1 MGPKSGHII
10 RHRGI
15 IRAAQSRRW
24 INAISALILAGTMTA
39 PAYAGRNVFGA
50 SAPSGNR
57 DAVRAQ
63 AFADNQAQ
71 AMRIQAAARERLA
84 RSAEA
89 FQGMQA
95 AQAAARAS
103 AAALNNVA
111 NGLVPGGLEVL
122 TGENAR
128 WDGADAPVAAG
139 NDVNIKQ
146 NNPQAVLH
154 WKTFNVGRD
163 TAVNF
168 DQSKGGADAGKWI
181 AFNKVF
187 DPSAA
192 PSQIRGRINAQ
203 GQVYVINPNGIIFG
217 GSAQVNTRTFV
228 ASTLPINDNLVRDG
242 LLNNKDAQFIFSGI
256 RVPGGSDGTPAF
268 EPPLL
273 APGEKYGDVVVERGA
288 RLQAAAGQDGNGGR
302 VMLVGANVR
311 NEGMIDTPAGQSILA
326 AGLQVGVRAHPENDP
341 SLRGLDVWVGQVGD
355 YAGRVENNGLVQSST
370 GSIIMAGKEVK
381 QRGVLASTTSV
392 NLNGR
397 IDLLASYGAVGN
409 PNFDRFAGSTQPPFL
424 SQFTGSVEMAPG
436 SVVSILPDA
445 NGKKLPGTR
454 LAENSQVNIEGRSVY
469 FGRGSI
475 LAAPSGD
482 VAVRAGLWPF
492 VDSDVDGTALGV
504 GGGDQ
509 PGLSQH
515 FTSGGQRFLLDGG
528 QVYLDEY
535 SIIDVSGSVDGFVP
549 LAQHL
554 LTVAM
559 RSSELADSPVQRN
572 SALRGVPLVVDLRQ
586 TGVDSG
592 RSWIGTPLGD
602 LTGYLAIVERDIA
615 QLTALGGTVSLS
627 AGDSIVMRR
636 GATVDVSGGLLTH
649 GAGYVQTSML
659 SLGGRATPVSSARAD
674 IDYDGVYTGATT
686 VTSKWRAP
694 QTYSSGIFNPA
705 KGYEQNSYFEGAPA
719 GTASFN
725 APSLALGGNLVGK
738 SYASPDQRTAPP
750 ALGSLR
756 LAFLGEKNAGSVI
769 APVFVNHSPF
779 APEFRLVGGRA
790 SSPVLPE
797 FELVNGEPV
806 ALPAALRGTFTIG
819 AGILDEEDAGFGSLQ
834 VENADGDFV
843 IAADTAVRLRPGGNL
858 AVSAKNV
865 RMDGTITAP
874 GGSVVLTAYNFSP
887 YLYAELSAT
896 GALAAQPAPA
906 VQPGRGSVAL
916 GNKAGIDVSGM
927 LVDDRPFAADPSYG
941 AVLTDGGSIRLEG
954 YAIRLPAG
962 SVLDAGGGIYAGLD
976 GDFSFGDGGAIEI
989 LSGRD
994 PDLATSTGGSLV
1006 LDGALRAYSAATG
1019 GSLTLQSNFIHI
1031 GGQRAPEGG
1040 LDLAPGFF
1048 QSGGFS
1054 SYSLIGLGGRDSLGE
1069 NRSGILVAAAI
1080 EPRARTLGSLSP
1092 DSAASSISRRVG
1104 PDFFGPVLPDYDGER
1119 QPVSLHLS
1127 ATGFDDTF
1135 TEDKIEAL
1143 GIVEMLA
1150 GSRITT
1156 GAGASVSLRGDVVKV
1171 DGSIAAPGGTINI
1184 AGRSS
1189 YRLSPV
1195 ESQSASAARPTVEIG
1210 PGARLSAAGIA
1221 LALPDQNG
1229 LRAGRLFPGGSISL
1243 SGNVVADQGAIFDVR
1258 GSSAVLDFSPQRLGL
1273 SPTDPRNPFK
1283 LVLGLPARVD
1293 SDGGRISLAGSQMLF
1308 SDATLLGAAGGPSA
1322 LGGSLA
1328 VSSGRFYASGANRS
1342 GADINMVVAQSGRA
1356 ADFQAGEGVTGMG
1369 YFASDRFSSGGFAN
1383 LDLGYFYLPD
1393 ASPIPY
1399 GGNVDFRGDVA
1410 IKASGQLRLAGGGMI
1425 NADGAVSLSAASITV
1440 GQPYQAPLNP
1450 ADPYQP
1456 FRRFDGGTGSTPQLF
1471 VAPTS
1476 GSGVLTASASHI
1488 DAGNLVLGGIGSASL
1503 AASGGDLR
1511 GYGSVNVA
1519 GDLTV
1524 QAARIYPTTLG
1535 NFDLFAYDNSLSSAA
1550 GSITVLSSGSSG
1562 APLSAGGHLRLMA
1575 ANIDQRG
1582 TLRAPL
1588 GSITLGWDGSGAAP
1602 ANAVTGSSSL
1612 LPTTA
1617 NLALGASS
1625 TTSVSAGGLT
1635 IPFGLT
1641 PNGLSWIDPRGVDV
1655 TAGGLPQR
1663 SVALSAGNVA
1673 AVSGSVVDVG
1683 GGGDLLAYRWVPGI
1697 GGSSDLLGAAN
1708 QSWNS
1713 GSEYNAGDLIS
1724 YAGSTWSARVDIDP
1738 SDYAIAPKP
1747 EDGLFWVKVPES
1759 YAVLPGLGDRVAALG
1774 SFNTGINSGSL
1785 GGDPGY
1791 VASGLRAGEQVYLDG
1806 VPGLASGY
1814 HTLLPRRYAL
1824 LPGAFLVIP
1833 EEGKLTGSGT
1843 VISTTTPSL
1852 RRDDFRTPEL
1862 IRLEEGS
1869 YLANGWSR
1877 NGLNPAAAV
1886 HAVQTRFEVLPRE
1899 VVAARAQYDI
1909 YGANQFLA
1917 AAAQRL
1923 DLPVG
1928 QRLPQDS
1935 ARLTI
1940 HGNTG
1945 LDLAGTVLAR
1955 STAAAG
1961 SAAEID
1967 VSSLAAM
1974 AITGPGAVA
1983 PSPGAVVLSAGTIN
1997 AWGYG
2002 SLLVG
2007 GQRSETGDG
2016 VAVNV
2021 RSPQVVLDTPG
2032 GVLRGADI
2040 TMAGK
2045 DGVNISPASALR
2057 AEGTIGGAAQNL
2069 QLGPDGALVRVSTDA
2084 GVAITRSGQPSR
2096 TSQKVSIAAGA
2107 SLAGAGV
2114 IVDSTYAAD
2123 LDGSVDVQADT
2134 LTLGS
2139 GQISVL
2145 LDGSNPVLIGS
2156 AVSDHLVLEGALL
2169 QRASESDVLRLL
2181 SYRTID
2187 LYGDGLLGSAD
2198 LGRLELLASGLR
2210 GYGASA
2216 SGAVIRAGDVYLA
2229 RPNTGMVDL
2238 TAPAASAGRLSL
2250 QSSRLLLGP
2259 GQLSV
2264 RGYDNVSATADGG
2277 VLADGSGSL
2286 SLGGNTL
2293 FNTPALV
2300 GRQGVSYDVT
2310 SSGDLAFNRSGTS
2323 VFAPGLGVRMNLQGA
2338 SVNLASDL
2346 LLPSGVLSVA
2356 ATTGD
2361 VNVSGRL
2368 GVDGQ
2373 ARQFF
2378 DVTRYTD
2385 GGSIDLS
2392 ARQGSVRLLAGSDV
2406 SVAAHADGGDAGYFT
2421 VRSPGGVFDI
2431 AGVLDGSAGAGRT
2444 SGSFTLDAGSVA
2456 DFDALRTDLDAAGF
2470 FQERNLRVRT
2480 GDVTVAGTTR
2490 VREYTLSADAG
2501 VITVTGTVDAS
2512 GETGGR
2518 ISLVTSRNLTL
2529 TDGSVLT
2536 VAAEKFSNAGK
2547 GGHIALEAGSAINGV
2562 ANTAALLDLQ
2572 AGSRIDLSVDEYVA
2586 GSYTTPGSSAFYGQF
2601 EGTLHLRAPRLGN
2614 DVGIATIGSTIDG
2627 GSSILAEAFRVY
2639 QPAGGVMNRALR
2651 DTINADNAAFINAGE
2666 ASMMSRLLASEP
2678 GLGDIFVLAPGVEVT
2693 HAAGDLT
2700 LGLANVTGTTNV
2712 EGLSDADWDLSAWR
2726 YGSRGAPGVLTLR
2739 AAGDL
2744 VFNNALSD
2752 GFTPINKG
2760 SPNNNA
2766 DKTVYADRGHSLL
2779 WLAPLQSIS
2788 GMLPVNTQSWSYR
2801 LASGADFAA
2810 ADFRRNLELVDL
2822 DSVQVGKGSLLVGE
2836 FLHDIRTGL
2845 PSSVPNGSR
2854 SGAGA
2859 GVDSAGQTADTVRI
2873 EFASNNDRGTRYE
2886 VIRTGTGSIEV
2897 AAGRDVQ
2904 LRNPFATIY
2913 TAGVG
2918 LADRTAV
2925 FVSGDF
2931 VLPVTAPS
2939 THPNQGGALGAAQQN
2954 YQTYY
2959 AVAGGDLR
2967 LAAGRD
2973 VGRFARLGDGT
2984 IVADASMQLPAQ
2996 WLYRR
3001 GLVDPASG
3009 LFGLVSSTG
3018 PGAFR
3023 DRAASTTWWVD
3034 YSNFF
3039 QGFGALGGGNV
3050 QMSSGRDLVNADA
3063 AIPTSARMAGQDA
3076 ASGDSAAT
3084 RRNLAPDEANLLEHG
3099 GGDLVV
3105 RAGRN
3110 LDGGTFYVERGEAK
3124 LRALDEITTNE
3135 ARSLTPWRLTSSQ
3148 SLLDPSTWQAL
3159 TLLGGRTQFDVA
3171 ARGDVLLGP
3180 ATAAFLL
3187 PQGLNNKFW
3196 YKTQFQTIDPSAGLA
3211 AASFGGAVTHRLG
3224 VTLPGDN
3231 LALPV
3236 LEAVYRQ
3243 GSAISPGSA
3252 AFYRPW
3258 LRSAEAGTGNYRTI
3272 ASIGLP
3278 SLRSTAFGGDLTVV
3292 GQLNLFPSPQGE
3304 LELLA
3309 SGAIPGLAIS
3319 GVTRTEGDVT
3329 VDVQAWTSTRLNVSD
3344 ADALLMPNL
3353 LSPLGF
3359 QQVTGSSNFQTLAS
3373 SSLSPWSSV
3382 DPMFLETGSYKGV
3395 FGTTEVKSALHAA
3408 TPVHAGNPNPIRLYA
3423 TGGDLANLTL
3433 FAPKQIRAVAAR
3445 DITDIAFY
3453 LQHAASSDI
3462 SLVSAGR
3469 DFVPFN
3475 ENAPLRVLGGNLSS
3489 GNLIIDPDSD
3499 TVVLGAGGVPVRT
3512 KALAGDIQTGGQ
3524 GIVQVL
3530 AGRDID
3536 FGSGANFVDGT
3547 GVGLTSIGRLR
3558 NPSLPFEGAH
3568 YLVMAGVGGISSGPA
3583 LGLTGSSLA
3592 FANLPATGFLGNTAE
3607 HKAVGALRGL
3617 FERLQQVG
3625 KDAALTGNYDAGYA
3639 AVESIFGKSPS
3650 PGTIVT
3656 RARDLRTTSGGSII
3670 AAAPGGGITM
3680 ASDIFGNPLTPPG
3693 IVTEYGGEVSLL
3705 TGGNID
3711 IGRARIF
3718 TLRGGDLTIW
3728 SSRGDIAAGTAAKT
3742 VVTAPPTRVLIDAIS
3757 AEIETDLGGL
3767 ATGGGIGVLAS
3778 VAGVEPG
3785 AVTLLAPR
3793 GTVDAGDAGIR
3804 ATGNITIAA
3813 AQVRNTDN
3821 IAAGGASVGVPAAAP
3836 AAAPNVG
3843 GLSSASSS
3851 TAATSQAAS
3860 DVTRQAQSGAA
3871 TDQQQAPSTITVEV
3885 LGYGGG
3891 GTEEEERQEAN
3902 VGAPAEEQV
3911 F

>member
-1 MGPKSGHII
+1 MGPKSGHFL

-15 IRAAQSRRW
+15 IRATQSCRW
-24 INAISALILAGTMTA
+24 INAISALFLAGTLTA
-39 PAYAGRNVFGA
+39 PAYAGRNVFGV

-63 AFADNQAQ
+63 AFAESQAQ

-84 RSAEA
+84 RSS
-89 FQGMQA
+89 QGLQSMQA

-103 AAALNNVA
+103 AAALNDVA
-111 NGLVPGGLEVL
+111 NGLRPGGLEVL
-122 TGENAR
+122 TGDNAR
-128 WDGADAPVAAG
+128 WDGAESPAAAG
-139 NDVNIKQ
+139 NDVTIKQ
-146 NNPQAVLH
+146 NDQQAVLH

-163 TAVNF
+163 TTVNF

-187 DPSAA
+187 DPSGV

-203 GQVYVINPNGIIFG
+203 GQVYVINRNGVVFG
-217 GSAQVNTRTFV
+217 GSSQINTRTFV

-268 EPPLL
+268 EPPPLV
-273 APGEKYGDVVVERGA
+273 PGEKYGDILVERGA
-288 RLQAAAGQDGNGGR
+288 RLQATAGQDGNGGR

-311 NEGMIDTPAGQSILA
+311 NDGTIDTPAGQSILA

-341 SLRGLDVWVGQVGD
+341 SLRGLDVWIGQVGD

-424 SQFTGSVEMAPG
+424 SQFTGTVEMAPG
-436 SVVSILPDA
+436 SLVSILPDA

-454 LAENSQVNIEGRSVY
+454 LAENSQVNIEGRAVY

-492 VDSDVDGTALGV
+492 VDSDADGTALGA
-504 GGGDQ
+504 GGSDQ

-515 FTSGGQRFLLDGG
+515 FASGGQKFLLDGG
-528 QVYLDEY
+528 QVYLDEG

-602 LTGYLAIVERDIA
+602 LTGYLAIIERDIA
-615 QLTALGGTVSLS
+615 QLTARGGTVSLS

-659 SLGGRATPVSSARAD
+659 SLGGRATPISSARAD
-674 IDYDGVYTGATT
+674 INYDGVYTGTAT

-756 LAFLGEKNAGSVI
+756 LAFLGEKNAGSVT
-769 APVFVNHSPF
+769 APVFVNRSPF
-779 APEFRLVGGRA
+779 APEFRLAAGRA

-806 ALPAALRGTFTIG
+806 ALPTALRGTFTLG
-819 AGILDEEDAGFGSLQ
+819 SGIFDEDEAGFGNLQ

-843 IAADTAVRLRPGGNL
+843 IADGTAVRLRPGGSL
-858 AVSAKNV
+858 AVSAKNIRV
-865 RMDGTITAP
+865 DGTITAP
-874 GGSVVLTAYNFSP
+874 GGEVVLTAYNFSP

-954 YAIRLPAG
+954 YALRLPTG

-976 GDFSFGDGGAIEI
+976 GGLSFGDGGSIEI

-1006 LDGALRAYSAATG
+1006 LDGALRAYSAARG

-1080 EPRARTLGSLSP
+1080 EPRVRTLGRLSP
-1092 DSAASSISRRVG
+1092 DSAASSISLRLG
-1104 PDFFGPVLPDYDGER
+1104 PDLFGPVLPDYDGER

-1143 GIVEMLA
+1143 GIVEMLP

-1156 GAGASVSLRGDVVKV
+1156 GAGASVSVRGDVVKV

-1189 YRLSPV
+1189 YRLSAV
-1195 ESQSASAARPTVEIG
+1195 ESQTASAARATVEIG
-1210 PGARLSAAGIA
+1210 AGARLSAAGTA
-1221 LALPDQNG
+1221 VALPDLNG
-1229 LRAGRLFPGGSISL
+1229 LRAGKLFPGGLISL
-1243 SGNVVADQGAIFDVR
+1243 SGNIVADEGAIFDVR

-1273 SPTDPRNPFK
+1273 APTDPRNPFNV
-1283 LVLGLPARVD
+1283 VLGLPVRVD
-1293 SDGGRISLAGSQMLF
+1293 SDGGRIALAGSQMLS
-1308 SDATLLGAAGGPSA
+1308 SDAALLGAAGGPSA

-1342 GADINMVVAQSGRA
+1342 GADINMVVAQNGRA
-1356 ADFQAGEGVTGMG
+1356 ADFQRGEGAIGMG
-1369 YFASDRFSSGGFAN
+1369 YFAVDQFSSGGFAN

-1399 GGNVDFRGDVA
+1399 GGNIDFRGNVA
-1410 IKASGQLRLAGGGMI
+1410 VNARGQLRLAGGGIMK
-1425 NADGAVSLSAASITV
+1425 ADSAVSLNAASITV

-1450 ADPYQP
+1450 GDPNQP

-1471 VAPTS
+1471 VTPSS
-1476 GSGVLTASASHI
+1476 GTGVLTATASHI

-1519 GDLTV
+1519 GDLTL

-1535 NFDLFAYDNSLSSAA
+1535 NFDLFAYDNSISGAA

-1562 APLSAGGHLRLMA
+1562 IPLSAGGNLRLMA

-1588 GSITLGWDGSGAAP
+1588 GSITLGWDGSGAVP
-1602 ANAVTGSSSL
+1602 ANAVTGTALPLTTTASL
-1612 LPTTA
+1612 L
-1617 NLALGASS
+1617 LGSTS

-1663 SVALSAGNVA
+1663 SVALSAGNVITA
-1673 AVSGSVVDVG
+1673 PGSVVDVA

-1697 GGSSDLLGAAN
+1697 GGSSDMLGAAN
-1708 QSWNS
+1708 QSWNA
-1713 GSEYNAGDLIS
+1713 GSSYNAGDLVS
-1724 YAGSTWSARVDIDP
+1724 FGGSTWSARVDINP
-1738 SDYAIAPKP
+1738 SDYAIAPRP
-1747 EDGLFWVKVPES
+1747 EEGLFWVKVPES
-1759 YAVLPGLGDRVAALG
+1759 YAVLPGIGDRVAALG
-1774 SFNTGINSGSL
+1774 GFNTGINSGAL

-1791 VASGLRAGEQVYLDG
+1791 VTPGLRLGEQVYLDG

-1843 VISTTTPSL
+1843 VISTKLPSL
-1852 RRDDFRTPEL
+1852 RSDSYLTSDL

-1869 YLANGWSR
+1869 FLASGWSR
-1877 NGLNPAAAV
+1877 NGLNPAAVGQAL
-1886 HAVQTRFEVLPRE
+1886 QTRFEVLPRE
-1899 VVAARAQYDI
+1899 IVAGRAQYDI

-1917 AAAQRL
+1917 AAARRL
-1923 DLPVG
+1923 DLPAV

-1935 ARLTI
+1935 ARLSI

-1945 LDLAGTVLAR
+1945 LDLAGTVVAR
-1955 STAAAG
+1955 STIAAG
-1961 SAAEID
+1961 RAAEID
-1967 VSSLAAM
+1967 LSSLGAM
-1974 AITGPGAVA
+1974 TITGPGAA
-1983 PSPGAVVLSAGTIN
+1983 AHAPGAVVLSAGTLN
-1997 AWGYG
+1997 TWGYG

-2007 GQRSETGDG
+2007 GQRSETGDL

-2032 GVLRGADI
+2032 GALLGADI
-2040 TMAGK
+2040 TLAGNES
-2045 DGVNISPASALR
+2045 VSISSGSTMR
-2057 AEGTIGGAAQNL
+2057 AEGTMLGAAQNL
-2069 QLGPDGALVRVSTDA
+2069 QLGADGALLRVSSDA
-2084 GVAITRSGQPSR
+2084 NAAITRSGQPSAV
-2096 TSQKVSIAAGA
+2096 SQKVAVGSGA
-2107 SLAGAGV
+2107 TLAGAGV

-2123 LDGSVDVQADT
+2123 LDGSLDVRAGT

-2139 GQISVL
+2139 GQISLL
-2145 LDGSNPVLIGS
+2145 LDGSAPALTGS
-2156 AVSDHLVLEGALL
+2156 AVTDHLVLRGDLL
-2169 QRASESDVLRLL
+2169 QRASRSDVLRLL

-2187 LYGDGLLGSAD
+2187 FYGDGTLGSAD
-2198 LGRLELLASGLR
+2198 LARLELLASGLR
-2210 GYGASA
+2210 GYGAGA
-2216 SGAVIRAGDVYLA
+2216 SGAVVRAGDVYLA
-2229 RPNTGMVDL
+2229 RPNAGMIDLAAPTG
-2238 TAPAASAGRLSL
+2238 SAGQLSV

-2259 GQLSV
+2259 GRLSV
-2264 RGYDNVSATADGG
+2264 RGYDNFHATGAGG
-2277 VLADGSGSL
+2277 VQAGSGGSL
-2286 SLGGNTL
+2286 SLSGNAT
-2293 FNTPALV
+2293 FNGPALV
-2300 GRQGVSYDVT
+2300 GGQGVGYDITAAGVLALQRSGSSMVT
-2310 SSGDLAFNRSGTS
+2310 S
-2323 VFAPGLGVRMNLQGA
+2323 GLGARMNLQGA

-2346 LLPSGVLSVA
+2346 LLPSGVLSVT

-2361 VNVSGRL
+2361 IDVSGRL
-2368 GVDGQ
+2368 VANGQ

-2378 DVTRYTD
+2378 DVSRYTD
-2385 GGSIDLS
+2385 GGSIELT
-2392 ARQGSVRLLAGSDV
+2392 AWQGSVRLLDGSDV
-2406 SVAAHADGGDAGYFT
+2406 SVAAHSDGGDAGYLT
-2421 VRSPGGVFDI
+2421 VRSPGGVFDV
-2431 AGVLDGSAGAGRT
+2431 AGTLDGSAGAGRT
-2444 SGSFTLDAGSVA
+2444 RGSFTLDAGSVA
-2456 DFDALRTDLDAAGF
+2456 DFDALRIDLDDAGF

-2480 GDVTVAGTTR
+2480 GDVTVAGTTH
-2490 VREYTLSADAG
+2490 VRDYALSVDAG
-2501 VITVTGTVDAS
+2501 NITVTGTIDAS

-2529 TDGSVLT
+2529 ADGSVLT
-2536 VAAEKFSNAGK
+2536 VAAQKFSNSGK

-2572 AGSRIDLSVDEYVA
+2572 SGSRIDLSVAEYVA
-2586 GSYTTPGSSAFYGQF
+2586 GSYTASGSSAFYGQF
-2601 EGTLHLRAPRLGN
+2601 EGTLHLRAPRVGN
-2614 DVGIATIGSTIDG
+2614 DVRIATIGSAIDG
-2627 GSSILAEAFRVY
+2627 GSSILAEAFRIY

-2651 DTINADNAAFINAGE
+2651 DGIHADNAAFINAGE
-2666 ASMMSRLLASEP
+2666 ATITSRLLASAP
-2678 GLGDIFVLAPGVEVT
+2678 GLTHKFVLAPGVEVFNR
-2693 HAAGDLT
+2693 AGDLT
-2700 LGLANVTGTTNV
+2700 LGLANVAGTTNL

-2726 YGSRGAPGVLTLR
+2726 YGSRQAPGVLTLR

-2752 GFTPINKG
+2752 GFTPISKG
-2760 SPNNNA
+2760 TAAN
-2766 DKTVYADRGHSLL
+2766 YADRGHSLL
-2779 WLAPLQSIS
+2779 WLAPLQSIN
-2788 GMLPVNTQSWSYR
+2788 GNLPVNLQSWSYR
-2801 LASGADFAA
+2801 LASGSDLAA
-2810 ADFRRNLELVDL
+2810 ADFRSNLGLEAL
-2822 DSVQVGKGSLLVGE
+2822 DTMQAGKGSVLVGE
-2836 FLHDIRTGL
+2836 FFATA
-2845 PSSVPNGSR
+2845 VPNTTT
-2854 SGAGA
+2854 SGTGA
-2859 GVDSAGQTADTVRI
+2859 GVGRDGQTADTIRI
-2873 EFASNNDRGTRYE
+2873 NNASNNNDRGTRYE

-2897 AAGRDVQ
+2897 AAARDVQ

-2925 FVSGDF
+2925 LDSGDF

-2939 THPNQGGALGAAQQN
+2939 THPNQGGTLGAAQQN
-2954 YQTYY
+2954 YQAYY
-2959 AVAGGDLR
+2959 AMAGGDLR

-2973 VGRFARLGDGT
+2973 IGRFSRLGDGT
-2984 IVADASMQLPAQ
+2984 IVSDSSMQLPTQ

-3009 LFGLVSSTG
+3009 LLARVASTG
-3018 PGAFR
+3018 LGAFT
-3023 DRAASTTWWVD
+3023 DHSASTTWWVD

-3039 QGFGALGGGNV
+3039 QGFAALGGGNIR
-3050 QMSSGRDLVNADA
+3050 MTASRDLVNADA
-3063 AIPTSARMAGQDA
+3063 VIPTSARMAGQDA

-3110 LDGGTFYVERGEAK
+3110 LDGGTFYVERGEAT

-3148 SLLDPSTWQAL
+3148 SLLDPSTWQAV

-3196 YKTQFQTIDPSAGLA
+3196 YKTQFQTIDPSAGVS

-3258 LRSAEAGTGNYRTI
+3258 LRSVEAGTGNYRTV

-3278 SLRSTAFGGDLTVV
+3278 SLRSTAFGGDVTVV

-3309 SGAIPGLAIS
+3309 SGAIPGLAVS
-3319 GVTRTEGDVT
+3319 GVTRTDAGGAS

-3344 ADALLMPNL
+3344 ADASLIPD
-3353 LSPLGF
+3353 LSTPLGF
-3359 QQVTGSSNFQTLAS
+3359 QQVTGSANFQTLAS

-3408 TPVHAGNPNPIRLYA
+3408 TPVHNGNPNPVRLYA
-3423 TGGDLANLTL
+3423 AGGDLANITL
-3433 FAPKQIRAVAAR
+3433 FAPKKIRAVATR
-3445 DITDIAFY
+3445 DIADIAFY
-3453 LQHAASSDI
+3453 LQHTASSDI

-3469 DFVPFN
+3469 DLIPFN
-3475 ENAPLRVLGGNLSS
+3475 ENAPLRVIAGDLSA
-3489 GNLIIDPDSD
+3489 GNLILDEARD
-3499 TVVLGAGGVPVRT
+3499 TVVTGAGGEPVRT
-3512 KALAGDIQTGGQ
+3512 KALAGDIQTGGR

-3568 YLVMAGVGGISSGPA
+3568 YVVMAGVGGVSSGPA
-3583 LGLTGSSLA
+3583 LGLFGSSLA
-3592 FANLPATGFLGNTAE
+3592 FANLPATGFLGDTAE
-3607 HKAVGALRGL
+3607 HKAVASVRGL
-3617 FERLQQVG
+3617 FDQLKQVG
-3625 KDAALTGNYDAGYA
+3625 RDAAQTGSYDAGYA
-3639 AVESIFGKSPS
+3639 AVEAIFGKT
-3650 PGTIVT
+3650 PGTGTIFT
-3656 RARDLRTTSGGSII
+3656 RARDLRTSSGGSII

-3813 AQVRNTDN
+3813 AQVRNADN

-3851 TAATSQAAS
+3851 TAATTAAAS
-3860 DVTRQAQSGAA
+3860 DVTRQSQPGAA
-3871 TDQQQAPSTITVEV
+3871 TEQQQAPSNITVEV

-3902 VGAPAEEQV
+3902 VGSSTEEQV
-3911 F
+3911 L

>member
-1 MGPKSGHII
+1 
-10 RHRGI
+10 
-15 IRAAQSRRW
+15 
-24 INAISALILAGTMTA
+24 
-39 PAYAGRNVFGA
+39 
-50 SAPSGNR
+50 
-57 DAVRAQ
+57 
-63 AFADNQAQ
+63 
-71 AMRIQAAARERLA
+71 
-84 RSAEA
+84 
-89 FQGMQA
+89 
-95 AQAAARAS
+95 
-103 AAALNNVA
+103 
-111 NGLVPGGLEVL
+111 
-122 TGENAR
+122 
-128 WDGADAPVAAG
+128 
-139 NDVNIKQ
+139 
-146 NNPQAVLH
+146 VLH

-163 TAVNF
+163 TTVNF

-187 DPSAA
+187 DPSGV

-203 GQVYVINPNGIIFG
+203 GQVYVINRNGVVFG
-217 GSAQVNTRTFV
+217 GSSQINTRTFV

-242 LLNNKDAQFIFSGI
+242 LLNNKDAQFIFDGI
-256 RVPGGSDGTPAF
+256 RVPAGDRP
-268 EPPLL
+268 
-273 APGEKYGDVVVERGA
+273 YGDIVVERGA
-288 RLQAAAGQDGNGGR
+288 RLQATAGQDGNGGR

-311 NEGMIDTPAGQSILA
+311 NEGTIDTPAGQSILA

-370 GSIIMAGKEVK
+370 GSIIMAGKEVR
-381 QRGVLASTTSV
+381 QSGVLFSTTSV

-397 IDLLASYGAVGN
+397 IDLLASYGAVSFSEFDSDPFN
-409 PNFDRFAGSTQPPFL
+409 PKPPFL
-424 SQFTGSVEMAPG
+424 SQFTGTVELAPG
-436 SVVSILPDA
+436 SITSILPDA

-454 LAENSQVNIEGRSVY
+454 LSENSRVNMEGRGIY

-475 LAAPSGD
+475 LLAPSGD
-482 VAVRAGLWPF
+482 VSVRAGVWPKLKPNADGVVAGTLLRQF
-492 VDSDVDGTALGV
+492 FDSG
-504 GGGDQ
+504 
-509 PGLSQH
+509 S
-515 FTSGGQRFLLDGG
+515 QRFLSESG
-528 QVYLDEY
+528 QVYLDEG
-535 SIIDVSGSVDGFVP
+535 SLIDVSGSVDGFVP
-549 LAQHL
+549 LEQHL
-554 LTVAM
+554 LSVAM

-572 SALRGVPLVVDLRQ
+572 SALRGVPLVVDLRE
-586 TGVDSG
+586 TGVDNG

-602 LTGYLAIVERDIA
+602 LTGYLAIIERDIA
-615 QLTALGGTVSLS
+615 QLTARGGTVSLS

-649 GAGYVQTSML
+649 GAGFVQTSML
-659 SLGGRATPVSSARAD
+659 SLGGRATPISSAYAD
-674 IDYDGVYTGATT
+674 INYDGVYTGTGN

-705 KGYEQNSYFEGAPA
+705 KGYNQNSYFEGAPS
-719 GTASFN
+719 GTVSLT
-725 APSLALGGNLVGK
+725 APSLALAGNLVGK
-738 SYASPDQRTAPP
+738 NYVGPNQRETPP

-756 LAFLGEKNAGSVI
+756 LAFLGEKNADSVT
-769 APVFVNHSPF
+769 APVFGNQSPF
-779 APEFRLVGGRA
+779 APEFRLVAGRA
-790 SSPVLPE
+790 ATLSLPE
-797 FELVNGEPV
+797 FELVDGAPV
-806 ALPAALRGTFTIG
+806 ALPGHLRGTFTLG
-819 AGILDEEDAGFGSLQ
+819 TSVFDEEEGGFGNLS

-843 IAADTAVRLRPGGNL
+843 VDAGTSIRLRPGGSIE
-858 AVSAKNV
+858 AAAKNV
-865 RMDGTITAP
+865 RMDGIISAP
-874 GGSVVLTAYNFSP
+874 AGSVALTAYNFSP
-887 YLYAELSAT
+887 YIYAELSAT
-896 GALAAQPAPA
+896 GALAEKPAPA
-906 VQPGRGSVAL
+906 VQPGRGSIL
-916 GNKAGIDVSGM
+916 IGGQSRIDVSGM
-927 LVDDRPFAADPSYG
+927 MVDDRQFSANPSYG
-941 AVLTDGGSIRLEG
+941 ANLTDGGSIRLEG
-954 YAIRLPAG
+954 YSVQLPAG
-962 SVLDAGGGIYAGLD
+962 SLLDASGGVYAFGRNK
-976 GDFSFGDGGAIEI
+976 FSYGDGGAITI

-994 PDLATSTGGSLV
+994 PDLETSVGGALQLAGSLV
-1006 LDGALRAYSAATG
+1006 AYSGVKG
-1019 GSLTLQSNFIHI
+1019 GSLTLQSNFIHL
-1031 GGQRAPEGG
+1031 GGANRPAGG
-1040 LDLAPGFF
+1040 INLSPAFF

-1054 SYSLIGLGGRDSLGE
+1054 SYNLIGLGGRDGDDNNLAGVVVAGDIRPLAQTLSLQ
-1069 NRSGILVAAAI
+1069 S
-1080 EPRARTLGSLSP
+1080 
-1092 DSAASSISRRVG
+1092 RVG
-1104 PDFFGPVLPDYDGER
+1104 VKDPAFRRLGTDVFVPIAPSFAGDR
-1119 QPVSLHLS
+1119 QAVSLNLS
-1127 ATGFDDTF
+1127 ATGFDDGF
-1135 TEDKIEAL
+1135 TESKIEAL
-1143 GIVEMLA
+1143 GIVQMLA

-1156 GAGASVSLRGDVVKV
+1156 EAGSSVSLKGDVVSV
-1171 DGSIAAPGGTINI
+1171 NGSISAPGGSIAIV
-1184 AGRSS
+1184 GRSA
-1189 YRLSPV
+1189 YRLAPNPEPTKALS
-1195 ESQSASAARPTVEIG
+1195 TVEIG
-1210 PGARLSAAGIA
+1210 SSARLSAAGA
-1221 LALPDQNG
+1221 VVALPDFNG
-1229 LRAGRLFPGGSISL
+1229 LRAGKLLPGGSISI
-1243 SGNVVADQGAIFDVR
+1243 SGNIVAEDGAVMDVS
-1258 GSSAVLDFSPQRLGL
+1258 GSSAELDFSPQRLGR
-1273 SPTDPRNPFK
+1273 PTRDPQNPFK
-1283 LVLGLPARVD
+1283 VVLGSSAKVD
-1293 SDGGRISLAGSQMLF
+1293 SDGGRIALAGSQMLF

-1322 LGGSLA
+1322 VGGTLS
-1328 VSSGRFYASGANRS
+1328 VSSGRFYASGADRS
-1342 GADINMVVAQSGRA
+1342 GADINMVVTQSGSA
-1356 ADFQAGEGVTGMG
+1356 TDFQVGEGVAGMG
-1369 YFASDRFSSGGFAN
+1369 YFAMDRYSKGRFAN

-1410 IKASGQLRLAGGGMI
+1410 VSAQGQLRLAGGGI
-1425 NADGAVSLSAASITV
+1425 IKADGIVSLKAASITV

-1450 ADPYQP
+1450 ADPYEP
-1456 FRRFDGGTGSTPQLF
+1456 FLSFVARSASQLF
-1471 VAPTS
+1471 VMPTS
-1476 GSGVLTASASHI
+1476 GTGVLTASASHI
-1488 DAGNLVLGGIGSASL
+1488 DAGNLVLDGIGSASL

-1511 GYGSVNVA
+1511 GYGSLNMA

-1535 NFDLFAYDNSLSSAA
+1535 NFDLFAYNNSDSGAA

-1562 APLSAGGHLRLMA
+1562 VPLSAGGNLRLMA

-1588 GSITLGWDGSGAAP
+1588 GNITLGWDGSGAAP
-1602 ANAVTGSSSL
+1602 ANAVTGSAL
-1612 LPTTA
+1612 PLPTTA
-1617 NLALGASS
+1617 NLGLDASS

-1655 TAGGLPQR
+1655 TAGRLPQR
-1663 SVALSAGNVA
+1663 SVALSAGNVDTA
-1673 AVSGSVVDVG
+1673 PSSVVDIS

-1713 GSEYNAGDLIS
+1713 GSSYNAGDLVS
-1724 YAGSTWSARVDIDP
+1724 FGGSTWSARVDINP
-1738 SDYAIAPKP
+1738 TDYAIAPRP
-1747 EDGLFWVKVPES
+1747 EDALFWFKVPES
-1759 YAVLPGLGDRVAALG
+1759 YAVLPGTADRVAALG
-1774 SFNTGINSGSL
+1774 GFNTGINSGAL
-1785 GGDPGY
+1785 GGDSGY
-1791 VASGLRAGEQVYLDG
+1791 VAPRLRLGEQVYLDG

-1814 HTLLPRRYAL
+1814 HTLLPRRFAL

-1833 EEGKLTGSGT
+1833 EEGNLTGSGT
-1843 VISTTTPSL
+1843 VISTKNPVL
-1852 RRDDFRTPEL
+1852 RSDSYLTSDL

-1869 YLANGWSR
+1869 FLASGRSR

-1886 HAVQTRFEVLPRE
+1886 YAVQTRFEVLPRE
-1899 VVAARAQYDI
+1899 IVAGRVQYDI

-1917 AAAQRL
+1917 AAARRL
-1923 DLPVG
+1923 DLPAV

-1935 ARLTI
+1935 ARLAI
-1940 HGNTG
+1940 HGNSG
-1945 LDLAGTVLAR
+1945 LNLAGTVLAH
-1955 STAAAG
+1955 STSAVG
-1961 SAAEID
+1961 RAAEID
-1967 VSSLAAM
+1967 LSSLAAM
-1974 AITGPGAVA
+1974 TITGQGVA
-1983 PSPGAVVLSAGTIN
+1983 APVLGTVVLSAGTLN
-1997 AWGYG
+1997 SWGYE

-2007 GQRSETGDG
+2007 GQRSETGTG
-2016 VAVNV
+2016 VTVNV
-2021 RSPQVVLDTPG
+2021 RSSHVTLDAPG
-2032 GVLRGADI
+2032 SALSGADI
-2040 TMAGK
+2040 TLAGQNT
-2045 DGVNISPASALR
+2045 VNVSSGSAMR

-2069 QLGPDGALVRVSTDA
+2069 QLGADGALVRVSTDA
-2084 GVAITRSGQPSR
+2084 NAAITRSGQLSAI
-2096 TSQKVSIAAGA
+2096 TQKVTVGAGA
-2107 SLAGAGV
+2107 SLVGDGV

-2123 LDGSVDVQADT
+2123 LDGSLDVRAGA

-2139 GQISVL
+2139 GQISLL
-2145 LDGSNPVLIGS
+2145 LDGSNHALAGS
-2156 AVSDHLVLEGALL
+2156 AVTDHLVLEGDLL
-2169 QRASESDVLRLL
+2169 QRSSESDLLRLL

-2187 LYGDGLLGSAD
+2187 LYGDGTLGSGELA
-2198 LGRLELLASGLR
+2198 RLELLASGLR
-2210 GYGASA
+2210 GYGAGA
-2216 SGAVIRAGDVYLA
+2216 TGAVIRADDVYLA
-2229 RPNTGMVDL
+2229 RPNAGMIDL
-2238 TAPAASAGRLSL
+2238 AGPVASAGTLSV
-2250 QSSRLLLGP
+2250 QSSRLVLGP
-2259 GQLSV
+2259 GQLALL
-2264 RGYDNVSATADGG
+2264 GYDNLAATAAGG
-2277 VLADGSGSL
+2277 VVAGAGGSL
-2286 SLGGNTL
+2286 SLGGSAT
-2293 FNTPALV
+2293 FNAPALV
-2300 GRQGVSYDVT
+2300 GGQGVSYDIT
-2310 SSGDLAFNRSGTS
+2310 AAGSLAFHRAGAS
-2323 VFAPGLGVRMNLQGA
+2323 VVAPALGARLNLQGA
-2338 SVNLASDL
+2338 SVNLAADVM
-2346 LLPSGVLSVA
+2346 LPSGVLSVT

-2361 VNVSGRL
+2361 VEVSGRL
-2368 GVDGQ
+2368 AAEGQ

-2392 ARQGSVRLLAGSDV
+2392 ARQGSVRLLEGSDV
-2406 SVAAHADGGDAGYFT
+2406 SVAANAEGGDAGYFT
-2421 VRSPGGVFDI
+2421 VRSPGGGFDI
-2431 AGVLDGSAGAGRT
+2431 AGTLDGSAGAGRT

-2456 DFDALRTDLDAAGF
+2456 DFDALRTDLDNAGF
-2470 FQERNLRVRT
+2470 FQGRNLRVRS

-2490 VREYTLSADAG
+2490 VRDYVLSADAG
-2501 VITVTGTVDAS
+2501 DITVTGTIDAS
-2512 GETGGR
+2512 GVTGGR

-2529 TDGSVLT
+2529 ADGSVLT
-2536 VAAEKFSNAGK
+2536 VAAEEFSNAGK
-2547 GGHIALEAGSAINGV
+2547 GGHIALEGGSTVNGV

-2572 AGSRIDLSVDEYVA
+2572 SGSRIDLSVAEYVA
-2586 GSYTTPGSSAFYGQF
+2586 GSYTAPGSSAFYGQF
-2601 EGTLHLRAPRLGN
+2601 EGTLHLRAPRVGN
-2614 DVGIATIGSTIDG
+2614 DVRIAAIGSTIEG
-2627 GSSILAEAFRVY
+2627 GSSVLAEAFRVY

-2651 DTINADNAAFINAGE
+2651 ESIHSDNAAFINAGE
-2666 ASMMSRLLASEP
+2666 AAMTSRMLASAS
-2678 GLGDIFVLAPGVEVT
+2678 GLADVFVLAPGVEVFN
-2693 HAAGDLT
+2693 ASGDLT
-2700 LGLANVTGTTNV
+2700 LGLANPKGSTGTAERNEAFTV
-2712 EGLSDADWDLSAWR
+2712 ADWDLSGWR
-2726 YGSRGAPGVLTLR
+2726 YGADLAPGVLTLR

-2752 GFTPINKG
+2752 GFTPVSASRDNG
-2760 SPNNNA
+2760 WS
-2766 DKTVYADRGHSLL
+2766 RL
-2779 WLAPLQSIS
+2779 WLAPLMVINDK
-2788 GMLPVNTQSWSYR
+2788 LPINTQSWSYR
-2801 LASGADFAA
+2801 MTAGADLSGAAA
-2810 ADFRRNLELVDL
+2810 ATILPQSTL
-2822 DSVQVGKGSLLVGE
+2822 DTDKGSVLIGE
-2836 FLHDIRTGL
+2836 FYSAVLNSFESNT
-2845 PSSVPNGSR
+2845 PNDA
-2854 SGAGA
+2854 AGQN
-2859 GVDSAGQTADTVRI
+2859 SNGQTADNIRFVNSVKDTT
-2873 EFASNNDRGTRYE
+2873 ERGTRYE

-2939 THPNQGGALGAAQQN
+2939 THPDQGGALGAAQQN

-2984 IVADASMQLPAQ
+2984 IVADASMQLPTQ

-3009 LFGLVSSTG
+3009 LFGLISSTG
-3018 PGAFR
+3018 LGAFR

-3050 QMSSGRDLVNADA
+3050 QMSAGRDLVNADA

-3076 ASGDSAAT
+3076 ASGESAAT
-3084 RRNLAPDEANLLEHG
+3084 RFNLAPDAANLLEHG
-3099 GGDLVV
+3099 GGDLIVQ
-3105 RAGRN
+3105 AGRN

-3148 SLLDPSTWQAL
+3148 SLLDPSTWQAV

-3224 VTLPGDN
+3224 VTLPDDN

-3258 LRSAEAGTGNYRTI
+3258 LRSAEAGTDNYRTI

-3278 SLRSTAFGGDLTVV
+3278 SLRSTAFGGDVTVV

-3319 GVTRTEGDVT
+3319 GVTRTDVGGVT
-3329 VDVQAWTSTRLNVSD
+3329 VDVQAWISTRLNVSD

-3373 SSLSPWSSV
+3373 SSLSPWSSIN
-3382 DPMFLETGSYKGV
+3382 PMFLETGSYKGV
-3395 FGTTEVKSALHAA
+3395 YGTTDVKTALHAA
-3408 TPVHAGNPNPIRLYA
+3408 TPVHAGNPNPVRLYA

-3469 DFVPFN
+3469 DLVPFN
-3475 ENAPLRVLGGNLSS
+3475 ESAPLRVLGGNLSS
-3489 GNLIIDPDSD
+3489 GNLIVDPDSD
-3499 TVVLGAGGVPVRT
+3499 TVLLGAGGVPVPT

-3607 HKAVGALRGL
+3607 HKAVASVRGL
-3617 FERLQQVG
+3617 FERLKQVG

-3650 PGTIVT
+3650 SGTIFT

-3757 AEIETDLGGL
+3757 ADIETDLGGL

-3813 AQVRNTDN
+3813 AQVRNADN

-3860 DVTRQAQSGAA
+3860 DVTRQAQSGAP

-3902 VGAPAEEQV
+3902 VAAPAEEQV
-3911 F
+3911 L

>member
-1 MGPKSGHII
+1 MGPKSGHNI
-10 RHRGI
+10 RHLGI

-63 AFADNQAQ
+63 AFADSQAQ
-71 AMRIQAAARERLA
+71 AMRVQAAARERLA
-84 RSAEA
+84 RS
-89 FQGMQA
+89 FQGLQSMQA

-103 AAALNNVA
+103 AAALNDVA
-111 NGLVPGGLEVL
+111 NGLRPGGLEVL
-122 TGENAR
+122 TGDDAR
-128 WDGADAPVAAG
+128 WDGAETPVAAG
-139 NDVNIKQ
+139 NDVTIKQ
-146 NNPQAVLH
+146 NDQQAVLH

-163 TAVNF
+163 TTVNF

-187 DPSAA
+187 DPSGV

-203 GQVYVINPNGIIFG
+203 GQVYVINRNGVVFG
-217 GSAQVNTRTFV
+217 GSSQINTRTFV

-256 RVPGGSDGTPAF
+256 RVPAGSDGTPAF
-268 EPPLL
+268 EPPPL

-288 RLQAAAGQDGNGGR
+288 RLQATAGQDGNGGR

-311 NEGMIDTPAGQSILA
+311 NEGTIDTPAGQSILA

-528 QVYLDEY
+528 QVYLDEG

-615 QLTALGGTVSLS
+615 QLTARGGTVSLS
-627 AGDSIVMRR
+627 AGGSIVMRR

-674 IDYDGVYTGATT
+674 IDYDGVYTGTTT

-694 QTYSSGIFNPA
+694 QNYSSGIFNPA

-725 APSLALGGNLVGK
+725 APSVALGGNLVGK

-756 LAFLGEKNAGSVI
+756 LAFLGEKNAGSVT

-819 AGILDEEDAGFGSLQ
+819 AGIFDEEDAGFGSLQ

-874 GGSVVLTAYNFSP
+874 GGSVALTAYNFSP
-887 YLYAELSAT
+887 YLYAELFAT

-1143 GIVEMLA
+1143 GIVEMSA

-1221 LALPDQNG
+1221 VALPDQNG
-1229 LRAGRLFPGGSISL
+1229 LRAGKLFHGGSISL
-1243 SGNVVADQGAIFDVR
+1243 SGNIVAGQGAIFDVR

-1273 SPTDPRNPFK
+1273 APTDPRNPFK
-1283 LVLGLPARVD
+1283 IVLGLPARVD
-1293 SDGGRISLAGSQMLF
+1293 SDGGRIGLAGSQMLF

-1356 ADFQAGEGVTGMG
+1356 ADFQAGEGVTGIG

-1410 IKASGQLRLAGGGMI
+1410 INAPGQLRLAGGGMI
-1425 NADGAVSLSAASITV
+1425 NADGAVSLNAASITV

-1456 FRRFDGGTGSTPQLF
+1456 FRSFDGGTGSTPQLF

-1535 NFDLFAYDNSLSSAA
+1535 NFDLFAYDNSLSGAA
-1550 GSITVLSSGSSG
+1550 GSIMVLSSGSSG
-1562 APLSAGGHLRLMA
+1562 APLSAGGNLRLMA
-1575 ANIDQRG
+1575 ANIDQQG

-1625 TTSVSAGGLT
+1625 TTSVSAGGLS

-1663 SVALSAGNVA
+1663 SVALSVGNVT

-1747 EDGLFWVKVPES
+1747 EEGLFWVKVPES
-1759 YAVLPGLGDRVAALG
+1759 FAVLPGLGDRVAALG

-1791 VASGLRAGEQVYLDG
+1791 VAAGLRAGEQVYLDG
-1806 VPGLASGY
+1806 VPGLVSGY

-1843 VISTTTPSL
+1843 VVSTRDPSL
-1852 RRDDFRTPEL
+1852 RRDDFLTPEL
-1862 IRLEEGS
+1862 VRLEEGS
-1869 YLANGWSR
+1869 YLASGWTR
-1877 NGLNPAAAV
+1877 NGFNPVSGYAL
-1886 HAVQTRFEVLPRE
+1886 QTRFEVLPRE
-1899 VVAARAQYDI
+1899 VVAARAHYDI
-1909 YGANQFLA
+1909 YSANQFLA
-1917 AAAQRL
+1917 TAARRL
-1923 DLPVG
+1923 DLPG
-1928 QRLPQDS
+1928 AQRLPQDS
-1935 ARLTI
+1935 ARLSI
-1940 HGNTG
+1940 HGNNG

-1967 VSSLAAM
+1967 LSSLTAM
-1974 AITGPGAVA
+1974 TITGAGAAASAPGT
-1983 PSPGAVVLSAGTIN
+1983 VVLSAETLN

-2007 GQRSETGDG
+2007 GQRSETGSG
-2016 VAVNV
+2016 VSVNV
-2021 RSPQVVLDTPG
+2021 RSPQVTLDTPEG
-2032 GVLRGADI
+2032 GLLGADI
-2040 TMAGK
+2040 TLAGN
-2045 DGVNISPASALR
+2045 DLVSISSGSAIR
-2057 AEGTIGGAAQNL
+2057 AEGTIGSAAQNL
-2069 QLGPDGALVRVSTDA
+2069 QLGANGTLVRVSTDA
-2084 GVAITRSGQPSR
+2084 NAAITRSGQASR
-2096 TSQKVSIAAGA
+2096 TSQKVTIAAGA

-2114 IVDSTYAAD
+2114 IVDSTFAAD
-2123 LDGSVDVQADT
+2123 LDGSVDVRADT

-2145 LDGSNPVLIGS
+2145 LDGSSPELTGS
-2156 AVSDHLVLEGALL
+2156 AVADHLVLEGALL
-2169 QRASESDVLRLL
+2169 QRASESDVLRIL

-2210 GYGASA
+2210 GYGAGG
-2216 SGAVIRAGDVYLA
+2216 SGAVIRAGDIYLA
-2229 RPNTGMVDL
+2229 RPNAGMVDL
-2238 TAPAASAGRLSL
+2238 TAPAASAGRLSV
-2250 QSSRLLLGP
+2250 QNSRLLLGP
-2259 GQLSV
+2259 GQFSV
-2264 RGYDNVSATADGG
+2264 RGYDNVAATAAGG
-2277 VLADGSGSL
+2277 VRAVAGGSL
-2286 SLGGNTL
+2286 SLGGGAT
-2293 FNTPALV
+2293 FNAPALV
-2300 GRQGVSYDVT
+2300 GAQGVSYDITATDALVLQRVG
-2310 SSGDLAFNRSGTS
+2310 SS
-2323 VFAPGLGVRMNLQGA
+2323 VVAPGLGARLNLQGA
-2338 SVNLASDL
+2338 SVGLASDIL
-2346 LLPSGVLSVA
+2346 FPSGVLSVT
-2356 ATTGD
+2356 ATTGNID
-2361 VNVSGRL
+2361 VSGRL
-2368 GVDGQ
+2368 AANGQ

-2385 GGSIDLS
+2385 GGSIDLN
-2392 ARQGSVRLLAGSDV
+2392 ARQGGVRLLAGSDV
-2406 SVAAHADGGDAGYFT
+2406 SVASHADGGDAGYFT

-2431 AGVLDGSAGAGRT
+2431 AGVLDGSAGTGRT
-2444 SGSFTLDAGSVA
+2444 SGSFALDAGSVA
-2456 DFDALRTDLDAAGF
+2456 DFDALRADLDNAGF

-2490 VREYTLSADAG
+2490 VRDYSLSADAG
-2501 VITVTGTVDAS
+2501 DIAVTGTIDAS

-2518 ISLVTSRNLTL
+2518 ISLVASGSLTL
-2529 TDGSVLT
+2529 ANGSVLT

-2547 GGHIALEAGSAINGV
+2547 GGHVVLEAGSVINSV
-2562 ANTAALLDLQ
+2562 ANTSALLDLQ
-2572 AGSRIDLSVDEYVA
+2572 SGSRIDLSVREYMA
-2586 GSYTTPGSSAFYGQF
+2586 GSYTAPGSSAFYGQF
-2601 EGTLHLRAPRLGN
+2601 EGTLHLRAPRVGN
-2614 DVGIATIGSTIDG
+2614 DVRIAAIGSTIEG
-2627 GSSILAEAFRVY
+2627 GSSVLAEAFSVY

-2651 DTINADNAAFINAGE
+2651 DSINTDNAAFITAGE
-2666 ASMMSRLLASEP
+2666 VAITTRLLASAS
-2678 GLGDIFVLAPGVEVT
+2678 GLTGRLVLAPGVEIINPN
-2693 HAAGDLT
+2693 GDLT
-2700 LGLANVTGTTNV
+2700 LGLANIAGTTNI
-2712 EGLSDADWDLSAWR
+2712 EGLSDADWDLSNWR
-2726 YGSRGAPGVLTLR
+2726 YGSRKAPGVLTLR
-2739 AAGDL
+2739 AAGDIA
-2744 VFNNALSD
+2744 FNNALSD
-2752 GFTPINKG
+2752 GFTPVTKG
-2760 SPNNNA
+2760 TSAN
-2766 DKTVYADRGHSLL
+2766 YADRGHSLI
-2779 WLAPLQSIS
+2779 WLAALQAINDT
-2788 GMLPVNTQSWSYR
+2788 LPANTQSWSYR
-2801 LASGADFAA
+2801 LASGADFSA
-2810 ADFRRNLELVDL
+2810 ADFRNNLSLQALETTR
-2822 DSVQVGKGSLLVGE
+2822 SGKGSVLVGE
-2836 FLHDIRTGL
+2836 FFA
-2845 PSSVPNGSR
+2845 SAVPNSTS

-2859 GVDSAGQTADTVRI
+2859 GVGRDGQTADTIRI
-2873 EFASNNDRGTRYE
+2873 NNASNNNDRGTRFE
-2886 VIRTGTGSIEV
+2886 VVRTGTGSIEI

-2904 LRNPFATIY
+2904 LRNPFSTIY
-2913 TAGVG
+2913 SAGVG
-2918 LADRTAV
+2918 LADRTGI

-2931 VLPVTAPS
+2931 AVPVTAPS
-2939 THPNQGGALGAAQQN
+2939 THPNQGGTLGAAQQN
-2954 YQTYY
+2954 YAAYY
-2959 AVAGGDLR
+2959 AIAGGDLR

-2973 VGRFARLGDGT
+2973 IGRLARLPDGG
-2984 IVADASMQLPAQ
+2984 IVTDASMQLPAQ

-3001 GLVDPASG
+3001 GAVDPVSG
-3009 LFGLVSSTG
+3009 LFGQIATTG
-3018 PGAFR
+3018 FGAFT
-3023 DRAASTTWWVD
+3023 DHSASTTWWVD

-3039 QGFGALGGGNV
+3039 QGFGALGGGNIR
-3050 QMSSGRDLVNADA
+3050 MAAGRDLLNADA
-3063 AIPTSARMAGQDA
+3063 AIPTSARMAGQEA
-3076 ASGDSAAT
+3076 ASGVSAAT
-3084 RRNLAPDEANLLEHG
+3084 RRNLAPDDANLLEHG

-3124 LRALDEITTNE
+3124 LTALDEITTND
-3135 ARSLTPWRLTSSQ
+3135 ASSLTPWRLAPSQ
-3148 SLLDPSTWQAL
+3148 SLLDSSTWQAV
-3159 TLLGGRTQFDVA
+3159 TLFGGRTHFDVA

-3180 ATAAFLL
+3180 TTVAFLL

-3196 YKTQFQTIDPSAGLA
+3196 YKTQFQTIDPSAGLT
-3211 AASFGGAVTHRLG
+3211 AASIGGAVTHRLG
-3224 VTLPGDN
+3224 VTLPGDI

-3236 LEAVYRQ
+3236 LEALYRQ

-3258 LRSAEAGTGNYRTI
+3258 LRSAETATGNFRTM
-3272 ASIGLP
+3272 ASVALP
-3278 SLRSTAFGGDLTVV
+3278 SLRSTAFGGDVTVV

-3309 SGAIPGLAIS
+3309 SRSLPGLAVS
-3319 GVTRTEGDVT
+3319 GLTRASMGGDT
-3329 VDVQAWTSTRLNVSD
+3329 IDVAAWTSTRLNLSD
-3344 ADALLMPNL
+3344 ADPTRMPTA
-3353 LSPLGF
+3353 LSPAGNL
-3359 QQVTGSSNFQTLAS
+3359 VISTSTSSDTWLSGSAL
-3373 SSLSPWSSV
+3373 
-3382 DPMFLETGSYKGV
+3382 FLESGSYKDV
-3395 FGTTEVKSALHAA
+3395 YGTTAVKSALHAA
-3408 TPVHAGNPNPIRLYA
+3408 TPVHAGNPNPVRLYA
-3423 TGGDLANLTL
+3423 AGGDLANLTL
-3433 FAPKQIRAVAAR
+3433 FAPKQIRAVASR
-3445 DITDIAFY
+3445 DITDISFY
-3453 LQHAASSDI
+3453 LQHTASSDI

-3469 DFVPFN
+3469 DLIPFN
-3475 ENAPLRVLGGNLSS
+3475 ENAPLRVLGGNLAAR
-3489 GNLIIDPDSD
+3489 NLIVDEALD
-3499 TVVLGAGGVPVRT
+3499 TVLFGAGGIPVRT
-3512 KALAGDIQTGGQ
+3512 KALAGDIQVGGS
-3524 GIVQVL
+3524 GLMQVL

-3547 GVGLTSIGRLR
+3547 GVGVTSIGRLR

-3568 YLVMAGVGGISSGPA
+3568 YLVMAGVGGRSSEPA
-3583 LGLTGSSLA
+3583 LGLTGSSLN
-3592 FANLPATGFLGNTAE
+3592 FANLPTTGFLGNTAE
-3607 HKAVGALRGL
+3607 HKAVASVRGL

-3625 KDAALTGNYDAGYA
+3625 KDAAQTGNYDAGYA
-3639 AVESIFGKSPS
+3639 AVEAIFGKTPEAGS
-3650 PGTIVT
+3650 IFT

-3693 IVTEYGGEVSLL
+3693 IVTEYGGEVSVL
-3705 TGGNID
+3705 TGGNLD

-3742 VVTAPPTRVLIDAIS
+3742 VVTAPPTRVLIDSIS

-3813 AQVRNTDN
+3813 AQVRNADN
-3821 IAAGGASVGVPAAAP
+3821 IAAGGTSAGVPAAAP
-3836 AAAPNVG
+3836 VSAPNVG

-3851 TAATSQAAS
+3851 SAATSQAAS
-3860 DVTRQAQSGAA
+3860 DVTRQAQAGGASG
-3871 TDQQQAPSTITVEV
+3871 QQEAPSTITVEV

-3891 GTEEEERQEAN
+3891 EEEEERQEAS
-3902 VGAPAEEQV
+3902 AETSSDEQV
-3911 F
+3911 L

>member
-1 MGPKSGHII
+1 MGPKSGHIS

-15 IRAAQSRRW
+15 IRATQARRAV
-24 INAISALILAGTMTA
+24 NAAFALVLAGAMCT
-39 PAYAGRNVFGA
+39 PVYAGRNVFGVG
-50 SAPSGNR
+50 APSGNR
-57 DAVRAQ
+57 DAIRAQ
-63 AFADNQAQ
+63 AFAESQAQ
-71 AMRIQAAARERLA
+71 AMRIQAAARDRLA
-84 RSAEA
+84 RSTAA
-89 FQGMQA
+89 LQGMQA
-95 AQAAARAS
+95 AQDAARAS

-111 NGLVPGGLEVL
+111 NGLRPGGLEVL
-122 TGENAR
+122 AGAGAR
-128 WDGADAPVAAG
+128 WDGADAPVAVG
-139 NDVNIKQ
+139 NDVTIKQ
-146 NNPQAVLH
+146 NNQQAVLH

-163 TAVNF
+163 TTVNF
-168 DQSKGGADAGKWI
+168 DQSKGGADAGKWF
-181 AFNKVF
+181 AVNKVF
-187 DPSAA
+187 DPSGV

-203 GQVYVINPNGIIFG
+203 GQVYVINRNGVVFG
-217 GSAQVNTRTFV
+217 GTSQINTRAFV
-228 ASTLPINDNLVRDG
+228 ASSLPINDNLVRDG
-242 LLNNKDAQFIFSGI
+242 LLNNKDAQFIFSGV

-268 EPPLL
+268 EPPPLG
-273 APGEKYGDVVVERGA
+273 PGEEYGDVIVERGA
-288 RLQAAAGQDGNGGR
+288 RLQATAGQDGNGGR

-311 NEGMIDTPAGQSILA
+311 NEGTIETPAGQSILA

-355 YAGRVENNGLVQSST
+355 YAGRVENSGLVRSST
-370 GSIIMAGKEVK
+370 GSIILAGKEVK

-424 SQFTGSVEMAPG
+424 SQFTGSVELAPG
-436 SVVSILPDA
+436 SVTSILADA

-482 VAVRAGLWPF
+482 VTVRAGLWPF
-492 VDSDVDGTALGV
+492 VDSDGDGTALGV

-509 PGLSQH
+509 AGLSQH

-528 QVYLDEY
+528 QVYLDEG
-535 SIIDVSGSVDGFVP
+535 SIIDVSGSVNGFVP
-549 LAQHL
+549 LNQHL

-572 SALRGVPLVVDLRQ
+572 SALRGVPLVVDLRE
-586 TGVDSG
+586 TGVDNG

-602 LTGYLAIVERDIA
+602 LTGYLAIIERDIA
-615 QLTALGGTVSLS
+615 QLTARGGTVSLS
-627 AGDSIVMRR
+627 AGDSIVMGR
-636 GATVDVSGGLLTH
+636 GATIDVSGGLLTH
-649 GAGYVQTSML
+649 GAGYVRTSML
-659 SLGGRATPVSSARAD
+659 SLGGRAIPVSSARAD
-674 IDYDGVYTGATT
+674 INYDGVYTGTAT

-694 QTYSSGIFNPA
+694 QSYSSGIFNPA
-705 KGYEQNSYFEGAPA
+705 KGYNQNSYFEGAPA
-719 GTASFN
+719 GTASLN
-725 APSLALGGNLVGK
+725 APSLALAGNLVGK
-738 SYASPDQRTAPP
+738 SYTSPDQRTAPP

-779 APEFRLVGGRA
+779 APDFRLAAGRA
-790 SSPVLPE
+790 SSPALPE

-806 ALPAALRGTFTIG
+806 ALPAALRGSFTLGSAIFG
-819 AGILDEEDAGFGSLQ
+819 EDEGGFGNLE

-843 IAADTAVRLRPGGNL
+843 VADGTAVRLRPGGNL
-858 AVSAKNV
+858 AVRAKNV
-865 RMDGTITAP
+865 RMDGAIAAP
-874 GGSVVLTAYNFSP
+874 GGSVALTAYNFSP

-896 GALAAQPAPA
+896 GALVAQPAPA
-906 VQPGRGSVAL
+906 VQPGRGSVVL
-916 GNKAGIDVSGM
+916 GGKAGIDVSGM
-927 LVDDRPFAADPSYG
+927 AVDDRPFAAGASFG
-941 AVLTDGGSIRLEG
+941 AVLTDGGSISLEG
-954 YAIRLPAG
+954 YAVRLPAG
-962 SVLDAGGGIYAGLD
+962 SVLDAGGGIHAGFD
-976 GDFSFGDGGAIEI
+976 GDFTFGDGGSIQI

-994 PDLATSTGGSLV
+994 PDLDTSTGGSLV
-1006 LDGALRAYSAATG
+1006 LSGALRAYSAATG
-1019 GSLTLQSNFIHI
+1019 GSLTLQSNFIHV
-1031 GGQRAPEGG
+1031 GGQGAPEGG
-1040 LDLAPGFF
+1040 LDLAPAFF

-1054 SYSLIGLGGRDSLGE
+1054 SYSLVGLGGRDALGE

-1080 EPRARTLGSLSP
+1080 EPRALSLARLPS
-1092 DSAASSISRRVG
+1092 DASSTPVSLRLGTDV
-1104 PDFFGPVLPDYDGER
+1104 FGPVLPDYDGDR
-1119 QPVSLHLS
+1119 QPVSLNFS
-1127 ATGFDDTF
+1127 ATGFDDGF

-1150 GSRITT
+1150 GSRIAT

-1171 DGSIAAPGGTINI
+1171 DGSITAPGGTINI
-1184 AGRSS
+1184 AGRGSF
-1189 YRLSPV
+1189 RLSPV
-1195 ESQSASAARPTVEIG
+1195 ESQNASAARPTVEIG
-1210 PGARLSAAGIA
+1210 PGARLSAAGTA
-1221 LALPDQNG
+1221 LALPDLNG
-1229 LRAGRLFPGGSISL
+1229 LRAGKLFPGGSIAV
-1243 SGNVVADQGAIFDVR
+1243 SGNIVADQSAVLDVR
-1258 GSSAVLDFSPQRLGL
+1258 GSSAELDFSLPRLGL
-1273 SPTDPRNPFK
+1273 APTLSRNPFK
-1283 LVLGLPARVD
+1283 VVLGLPVRVD
-1293 SDGGRISLAGSQMLF
+1293 SDGGRISLAGSQMLY
-1308 SDATLLGAAGGPSA
+1308 SDAVLLGAAGGPSA

-1328 VSSGRFYASGANRS
+1328 VSSGRFYASGADRS
-1342 GADINMVVAQSGRA
+1342 GADINLVVTQSGYSSA
-1356 ADFQAGEGVTGMG
+1356 FQTGEGAAGTG
-1369 YFASDRFSSGGFAN
+1369 YFAMDRFSAGDFAN

-1399 GGNVDFRGDVA
+1399 GGNIDFRGDVA
-1410 IKASGQLRLAGGGMI
+1410 INATGQLRLAGGGMI
-1425 NADGAVSLSAASITV
+1425 KADGAVSLNASLITV

-1471 VAPTS
+1471 VTPTS
-1476 GSGVLTASASHI
+1476 GTGVLNADASHI

-1503 AASGGDLR
+1503 SAGGGDLR

-1519 GDLTV
+1519 GHLTL

-1535 NFDLFAYDNSLSSAA
+1535 NFDLFAYDNSVSGAA
-1550 GSITVLSSGSSG
+1550 GSITVLPSGSSG
-1562 APLSAGGHLRLMA
+1562 VPLSAGGNLRFVA
-1575 ANIDQRG
+1575 SNIDQRG

-1602 ANAVTGSSSL
+1602 ANAVTGSAVT
-1612 LPTTA
+1612 LPATA

-1625 TTSVSAGGLT
+1625 VTSVSAGGLT

-1663 SVALSAGNVA
+1663 SVALSAGSVVTA
-1673 AVSGSVVDVG
+1673 SGSVVDVG

-1697 GGSSDLLGAAN
+1697 GGTSDLLGAAN

-1713 GSEYNAGDLIS
+1713 GADYDAGDLVS
-1724 YAGSTWSARVDIDP
+1724 YGGATWSARVDIDP
-1738 SDYAIAPKP
+1738 SDYAIVPKP
-1747 EDGLFWVKVPES
+1747 EEGLFWVRVPES
-1759 YAVLPGLGDRVAALG
+1759 FAILPGLGDRVAALG

-1791 VASGLRAGEQVYLDG
+1791 VADGLRAGEQVHLAG
-1806 VPGLASGY
+1806 IPGLASGY

-1833 EEGKLTGSGT
+1833 EEGELTGSGT
-1843 VISTTTPSL
+1843 VISTATPSL
-1852 RRDDFRTPEL
+1852 RRDDFLTPEL
-1862 IRLEEGS
+1862 VRLREGS
-1869 YLANGWSR
+1869 YLTSGWSR
-1877 NGLNPAAAV
+1877 NGLNPADAV
-1886 HAVQTRFEVLPRE
+1886 HAVQTRFEVLPRV

-1923 DLPVG
+1923 DLPAV

-1955 STAAAG
+1955 STAVAG
-1961 SAAEID
+1961 RAAEID

-1974 AITGPGAVA
+1974 TITGPGAAA
-1983 PSPGAVVLSAGTIN
+1983 PAPGTVVLSAGTLN

-2069 QLGPDGALVRVSTDA
+2069 QLGADGALVRVSTDA
-2084 GVAITRSGQPSR
+2084 SAATTRSGQPSA
-2096 TSQKVSIAAGA
+2096 TSQKVTVGSGA
-2107 SLAGAGV
+2107 SLAGEGV
-2114 IVDSTYAAD
+2114 VVDSTYAAD
-2123 LDGSVDVQADT
+2123 LDGSLDVRAGT

-2145 LDGSNPVLIGS
+2145 LDGSNPALTGS
-2156 AVSDHLVLEGALL
+2156 AVAGHLVLGGGLL
-2169 QRASESDVLRLL
+2169 QRTSESDVLRLL

-2187 LYGDGLLGSAD
+2187 FYGDGTFGSAD
-2198 LGRLELLASGLR
+2198 LARLELLASGLR
-2210 GYGASA
+2210 GYGAGG
-2216 SGAVIRAGDVYLA
+2216 SGSVIQAGDVYLA
-2229 RPNTGMVDL
+2229 RPNAGMIDL
-2238 TAPAASAGRLSL
+2238 TSPSASAGSLSV

-2264 RGYDNVSATADGG
+2264 RGYDNIAATSTGG
-2277 VLADGSGSL
+2277 VLAVANGSL
-2286 SLGGNTL
+2286 SLGGNTI

-2300 GRQGVSYDVT
+2300 GGQGVSYDINAAGALALQRAG
-2310 SSGDLAFNRSGTS
+2310 SS
-2323 VFAPGLGVRMNLQGA
+2323 VVAPGLGARMNLQGT
-2338 SVNLASDL
+2338 SVNVASDI
-2346 LLPSGVLSVA
+2346 LLPSGVLSVT
-2356 ATTGD
+2356 ATTGNID
-2361 VNVSGRL
+2361 VSGRL
-2368 GVDGQ
+2368 AAEGQ

-2406 SVAAHADGGDAGYFT
+2406 SVAAHADGGDAGYVT

-2431 AGVLDGSAGAGRT
+2431 GGALDGSAGAGRT

-2470 FQERNLRVRT
+2470 FQERNLRVRS
-2480 GDVTVAGTTR
+2480 GDVTVAGSTR
-2490 VREYTLSADAG
+2490 VRDYALSADAG
-2501 VITVTGTVDAS
+2501 DITVTGTIDAS

-2529 TDGSVLT
+2529 ADGSVLT

-2547 GGHIALEAGSAINGV
+2547 GGHIVLESGSAINGV

-2572 AGSRIDLSVDEYVA
+2572 AGSRIDLSVAEYIP
-2586 GSYTTPGSSAFYGQF
+2586 GSYTTPGSSAFYGRF
-2601 EGTLHLRAPRLGN
+2601 EGALHLRAPRTAD
-2614 DVGIATIGSTIDG
+2614 DVRIATIGSSIQG
-2627 GSSILAEAFRVY
+2627 GSSILAEAYRVY
-2639 QPAGGVMNRALR
+2639 QPSGGVMNRALR
-2651 DTINADNAAFINAGE
+2651 DSINTDNAAFITAGE
-2666 ASMMSRLLASEP
+2666 AAITSRLLASAP
-2678 GLGDIFVLAPGVEVT
+2678 GLNDKLVLAPGVEIINPN
-2693 HAAGDLT
+2693 GDLT
-2700 LGLANVTGTTNV
+2700 LGLANIAGSTNI
-2712 EGLSDADWDLSAWR
+2712 EGLSDADWDLSNWR
-2726 YGSRGAPGVLTLR
+2726 YGLRKAPGVLTLR

-2752 GFTPINKG
+2752 GFTPISKG
-2760 SPNNNA
+2760 TAAN
-2766 DKTVYADRGHSLL
+2766 YADRGHSLL
-2779 WLAPLQSIS
+2779 WLGALQAIS
-2788 GMLPVNTQSWSYR
+2788 DTLPVNTQSWSYR
-2801 LASGADFAA
+2801 LAAGADLFGADF
-2810 ADFRRNLELVDL
+2810 RSNLDL
-2822 DSVQVGKGSLLVGE
+2822 EALDTTQPGKGSVLVGE
-2836 FLHDIRTGL
+2836 FFA
-2845 PSSVPNGSR
+2845 SAVPNSAT
-2854 SGAGA
+2854 SGTGA
-2859 GVDSAGQTADTVRI
+2859 GVGRDGQTADTIRI
-2873 EFASNNDRGTRYE
+2873 NNAANNNDRGTRYE

-2897 AAGRDVQ
+2897 AAGRDIQ

-2913 TAGVG
+2913 TSGVG
-2918 LADRTAV
+2918 LADPTAV
-2925 FVSGDF
+2925 IASGDF
-2931 VLPVTAPS
+2931 ALPVTTPAR
-2939 THPNQGGALGAAQQN
+2939 HPDQGGVLGVAQQS
-2954 YQTYY
+2954 YGPHYGL
-2959 AVAGGDLR
+2959 AGGNLKIS
-2967 LAAGRD
+2967 AARD
-2973 VGRFARLGDGT
+2973 IGRFARLSSGT
-2984 IVADASMQLPAQ
+2984 LVADTSMQLPSQ

-3001 GLVDPASG
+3001 GLVDATTGVFASIA
-3009 LFGLVSSTG
+3009 STG
-3018 PGAFR
+3018 LGAFS
-3023 DRAASTTWWVD
+3023 DPSASTTWWVD

-3039 QGFGALGGGNV
+3039 QGFGALGGGSV
-3050 QMSSGRDLVNADA
+3050 DMFAGRDLLNADA

-3076 ASGDSAAT
+3076 ASGVSAAT
-3084 RRNLAPDEANLLEHG
+3084 RQNLAPDDANLLEHG
-3099 GGDLVV
+3099 GGDLFV

-3110 LDGGTFYVERGEAK
+3110 LDGGNFYVERGEAT

-3148 SLLDPSTWQAL
+3148 SLLDSSTWQAV
-3159 TLLGGRTQFDVA
+3159 TLFGGRTQFDVG

-3196 YKTQFQTIDPSAGLA
+3196 YKTQFQTIDPSAGLT
-3211 AASFGGAVTHRLG
+3211 AASTGGAVTHRLG
-3224 VTLPGDN
+3224 VTLPGDT
-3231 LALPV
+3231 LALPA

-3243 GSAISPGSA
+3243 GSATSA
-3252 AFYRPW
+3252 GAAAYYRPW
-3258 LRSAEAGTGNYRTI
+3258 LRSVEVGTGNYRTI
-3272 ASIGLP
+3272 ASVGLP
-3278 SLRSTAFGGDLTVV
+3278 SLRSTAFGGDVTVV

-3309 SGAIPGLAIS
+3309 SGAVPGMAIS
-3319 GVTRTEGDVT
+3319 GATRTDADGSIVN
-3329 VDVQAWTSTRLNVSD
+3329 VKAWTSARLNISD
-3344 ADALLMPNL
+3344 ADASRMPNAI
-3353 LSPLGF
+3353 SPLGF
-3359 QQVTGSSNFQTLAS
+3359 QQVTGTSSFLTLAS

-3382 DPMFLETGSYKGV
+3382 NPMFLESGSYKGLYS
-3395 FGTTEVKSALHAA
+3395 TTDVKSALHAT
-3408 TPVHAGNPNPIRLYA
+3408 TPVHSGNANPVRLYA
-3423 TGGDLANLTL
+3423 AGGDLANLTL
-3433 FAPKQIRAVAAR
+3433 FAPKQIRAIASR

-3453 LQHAASSDI
+3453 LQHTKSSDI

-3469 DFVPFN
+3469 NLIPFN
-3475 ENAPLRVLGGNLSS
+3475 ESAPLRVAGGDLAA
-3489 GNLIIDPDSD
+3489 GNLIVDAALD
-3499 TVVLGAGGVPVRT
+3499 TVVSGAGGVPVRS
-3512 KALAGDIQTGGQ
+3512 KALAGDIQIGGQ
-3524 GIVQVL
+3524 GIMQVL

-3547 GVGLTSIGRLR
+3547 GLGLTSIGRLR

-3568 YLVMAGVGGISSGPA
+3568 YIVMAGVGGISSGPA
-3583 LGLTGSSLA
+3583 LGLSGSSLT
-3592 FANLPATGFLGNTAE
+3592 FSDLPASGFLGDTME
-3607 HKAVGALRGL
+3607 HKAVAAVRGL
-3617 FERLQQVG
+3617 FDRLKQVG
-3625 KDAALTGNYDAGYA
+3625 KDAAQTGNYDAGYD
-3639 AVESIFGKSPS
+3639 AVEAIFGKNPTS
-3650 PGTIVT
+3650 GTLFT

-3813 AQVRNTDN
+3813 AQVRNADN
-3821 IAAGGASVGVPAAAP
+3821 IAAGGASVGVPASAP
-3836 AAAPNVG
+3836 VAAPNVA

-3851 TAATSQAAS
+3851 SAATSQAAS
-3860 DVTRQAQSGAA
+3860 DVTRQAQSGPASG
-3871 TDQQQAPSTITVEV
+3871 QQEAPSNITVEV

-3891 GTEEEERQEAN
+3891 GEEEERQEASA
-3902 VGAPAEEQV
+3902 GTSSDEQV
-3911 F
+3911 L